1 MEELVVE
8 LVGVTKRFDRVTA
21 VDNVTLQIR
30 RGEFFSLLGPSGC
43 GKTTSLRLVAGFEE
57 PDQGE
62 IRLDGKPV
70 QSLPPYR
77 RRVNTVF
84 QSYALFPHLNV
95 YDNVAFGLRRSS
107 VPEAEIQTRV
117 SQALELVRLP
127 DLLAR
132 RTTEL
137 SGGQQQRVALA
148 RALVNQ
154 PQVLLLDEPMSAL
167 DPKLR
172 RDMRTELKR
181 LQKDLGITFVLVTH
195 DQEEALS
202 TSDRVAVMNAGKVE
216 QVDAPRAIYERPA
229 TRFVADF
236 IGTAN
241 FLPATVRAVNN
252 GRSTVVLADGV
263 SLVAPSAEK
272 APVGARVELSV
283 RPERLWLTREPG
295 SNGSN
300 CLPARVVECTYMGP
314 VTRYTVEVA
323 EGVRLTTEQQNQ
335 DVVDGYQAGESVFL
349 QWRPTS
355 GTLLPA
361 EAR

>member
-1 MEELVVE
+1 MEDFVVE
-8 LVGVTKRFDRVTA
+8 LVGVTKRFDQVTA

-57 PDQGE
+57 PDAGE
-62 IRLDGKPV
+62 VRLDGQPV

-95 YDNVAFGLRRSS
+95 YDNVAFGLRRRGT
-107 VPEAEIQTRV
+107 PESEVQTRV
-117 SQALELVRLP
+117 HKALGLVQLP
-127 DLLAR
+127 DMSKR
-132 RTTEL
+132 RTHEL

-148 RALVNQ
+148 RALVNE

-172 RDMRTELKR
+172 RDMRHELKQ
-181 LQKDLGITFVLVTH
+181 LQKNLGITFILVTH

-202 TSDRVAVMNAGKVE
+202 TSDRVAVMNGGRVE
-216 QVDAPRAIYERPA
+216 QVDLPRSIYERPS

-241 FLPATVRAVNN
+241 FLPGRVSQVRN
-252 GRSTVVLADGV
+252 GKSTVVLADGATLICP
-263 SLVAPSAEK
+263 SDNRAPEGSM
-272 APVGARVELSV
+272 VELSI
-283 RPERLWLTREPG
+283 RPERLRLSRERGPEEA
-295 SNGSN
+295 N
-300 CLPARVVECTYMGP
+300 CLAATVLESTYMGP
-314 VTRYTVEVA
+314 VTRYTVQLA
-323 EGVRLTTEQQNQ
+323 EGHRLTTEQQNQ
-335 DVVDGYQAGESVFL
+335 ELADGFQTGDPVYL
-349 QWRPTS
+349 QWQPAS
-355 GTLLPA
+355 GTMLPVQT
-361 EAR
+361 